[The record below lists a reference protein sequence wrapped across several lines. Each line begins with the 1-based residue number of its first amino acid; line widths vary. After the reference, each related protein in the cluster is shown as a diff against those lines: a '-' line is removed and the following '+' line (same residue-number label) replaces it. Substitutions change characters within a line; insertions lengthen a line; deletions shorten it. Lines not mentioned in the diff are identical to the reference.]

1 MDERKQFTF
10 YGSIYQALKRI
21 KKASDRCAAYDIIC
35 EYALFNIEPD
45 LDKYSDAVGI
55 AFELIRPNLDSS
67 RRKAASGK
75 AGGSNSKKN
84 DGKPEANG
92 KQNESKPKQS
102 ETEGEKESEREVEY
116 EIEKENEVEVE
127 VESEPETTATAAER
141 APSFMNGLGR
151 GVVFLSE
158 AQVNELLELIGL
170 DGFDYYVD
178 KLASFIV
185 EKGAKVRNHYATILK
200 WWEEDCATD
209 IPRRRGGVRT

>member
-75 AGGSNSKKN
+75 AGGS
-84 DGKPEANG
+84 KPKPKP
-92 KQNESKPKQS
+92 KQTESKPKES
-102 ETEGEKESEREVEY
+102 ETEGEKERESEVEY

-127 VESEPETTATAAER
+127 VESEPEAATTTAAAESALVFR
-141 APSFMNGLGR
+141 KGLGR

-158 AQVNELLELIGL
+158 AQINELVELLGV

-178 KLASFIV
+178 KLAAFIV
-185 EKGAKVRNHYATILK
+185 DRGAKVRNHYATILK

-209 IPRRRGGVRT
+209 IPRRRGGGR

>member
-10 YGSIYQALKRI
+10 YGSIYRALKRI

-55 AFELIRPNLDSS
+55 AFELICPNLDSS

-75 AGGSNSKKN
+75 AGGSKTKA
-84 DGKPEANG
+84 KP
-92 KQNESKPKQS
+92 KQNEIKPKES
-102 ETEGEKESEREVEY
+102 ETEGEKERESEVEY
-116 EIEKENEVEVE
+116 EVEKENEVEVE
-127 VESEPETTATAAER
+127 VESEPEAPTTTTAESALVFR
-141 APSFMNGLGR
+141 KGLGQ

-158 AQVNELLELIGL
+158 AQINELVELLGV

-178 KLASFIV
+178 KLATFIV
-185 EKGAKVRNHYATILK
+185 DRGAKVRNHYATILK

-209 IPRRRGGVRT
+209 IPRRRGGGR